1 MYFEIPR
8 ARTWHQPLCFLFKLP
23 LFKDKCLPAFTL
35 PFLGFLDECMCGG
48 GDLPAVSKIPSVTE
62 KKSMQIKPEKMP
74 AFLLFFPGL
83 PPEVLIPLSL
93 SQKPAITQLPS
104 LLALALWWDLL

>member
-1 MYFEIPR
+1 
-8 ARTWHQPLCFLFKLP
+8 
-23 LFKDKCLPAFTL
+23 
-35 PFLGFLDECMCGG
+35 MCGG

-74 AFLLFFPGL
+74 AFLLSFPGL